1 MQSSPGRAMTN
12 KRLARQLQFILE
24 IDKLKA
30 ILRRSLLLDSHRR
43 ENSAEHSWHLAM
55 MALVLTEHAKEP
67 IDLLHTLKL
76 LLVHDIVE
84 IDAGDTYA
92 YDADGHAGKDERE
105 RMAAMRIFGLLPVDQ
120 GEELINLWEEY
131 ERQETAESR
140 FALALD
146 RLMPLLHNFHTGGVT
161 WSENRVTSAQVEER
175 MAPVAVASD
184 ELGRA
189 VSDVVEQAIASGL
202 LPTSWTEP

>member
-1 MQSSPGRAMTN
+1 MT
-12 KRLARQLQFILE
+12 KERLSRQLQFILE

-30 ILRRSLLLDSHRR
+30 VLRRSLLLDSHRR

-55 MALVLTEHAKEP
+55 MALVLAEHSNEP

-92 YDADGHAGKDERE
+92 YDADGHAGKRERE
-105 RMAAMRIFGLLPVDQ
+105 SLAAERIFGLLPVDQ
-120 GEELINLWEEY
+120 GEDLLKLWEEY
-131 ERQETAESR
+131 EGQETTEAR

-146 RLMPLLHNFHTGGVT
+146 RLMPLLHNFYTGGVT
-161 WSENRVTSAQVEER
+161 WRENLVTVLQVEER
-175 MAPVAVASD
+175 MAPVAFSSD
-184 ELGRA
+184 ALGRA
-189 VSDVVEQAIASGL
+189 VSAIVEQAIASGL
-202 LPTSWTEP
+202 LPNSWTEP

>member
-131 ERQETAESR
+131 EGQETAESR

>member
-1 MQSSPGRAMTN
+1 MTN
-12 KRLARQLQFILE
+12 ERLARQLQFILE

-30 ILRRSLLLDSHRR
+30 VLRRSLLLDSHRR
-43 ENSAEHSWHLAM
+43 ENSAEHSWHLAI
-55 MALVLTEHAKEP
+55 MALVLAEHTNEP

-105 RMAAMRIFGLLPVDQ
+105 SMAAVRIFGLLPVDQ
-120 GEELINLWEEY
+120 GEDLLSLWEEY
-131 ERQETAESR
+131 ESQESPEAR

-146 RLMPLLHNFHTGGVT
+146 RLMPMLHNFHTGGIT
-161 WSENRVTSAQVEER
+161 WRENRVTIAQVEER

-184 ELGRA
+184 ALGRA
-189 VSDVVEQAIASGL
+189 VASIVEQAIASGL
-202 LPTSWTEP
+202 LPNSWTES

>member
-1 MQSSPGRAMTN
+1 MTN
-12 KRLARQLQFILE
+12 KRLASQIQFILE
-24 IDKLKA
+24 IDKLKS

-55 MALVLTEHAKEP
+55 MALVLTEHTNEP

-105 RMAAMRIFGLLPVDQ
+105 SMAAERIFGLLPVDQ
-120 GEELINLWEEY
+120 GQELNSLWEEY
-131 ERQETAESR
+131 EEQETPEAR

-161 WSENRVTSAQVEER
+161 WRENRVTRLQVEER

-184 ELGRA
+184 ALGRA
-189 VSDVVEQAIASGL
+189 VSDVVEQAITSGL
-202 LPTSWTEP
+202 LPNSWTES

>member
-1 MQSSPGRAMTN
+1 MTN
-12 KRLARQLQFILE
+12 ERLARQLQFILE

-30 ILRRSLLLDSHRR
+30 VLRRSLLLESHRR

-55 MALVLTEHAKEP
+55 MALVLAEHANEP

-76 LLVHDIVE
+76 LLIHDIVE

-92 YDADGHAGKDERE
+92 YDADGHTGKDERE
-105 RMAAMRIFGLLPVDQ
+105 SIAAERIFGLLPVDQ
-120 GEELINLWEEY
+120 EEELISLWEEY
-131 ERQETAESR
+131 EEQETPESR

-161 WSENRVTSAQVEER
+161 WRENRVTVPQVEER
-175 MAPVAVASD
+175 MAPVAVGSD
-184 ELGRA
+184 ALGRA
-189 VSDVVEQAIASGL
+189 VSAIVEQAINSGL
-202 LPTSWTEP
+202 LPNSWTDP